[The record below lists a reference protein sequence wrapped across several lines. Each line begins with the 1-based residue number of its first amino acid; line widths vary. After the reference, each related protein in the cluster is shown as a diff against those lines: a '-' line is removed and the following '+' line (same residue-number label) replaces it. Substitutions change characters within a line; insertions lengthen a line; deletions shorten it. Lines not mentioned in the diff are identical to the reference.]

1 MNVQPDSRK
10 GQERSAATRRR
21 IVGVARELVAEQGY
35 AGLST
40 SEVMRRAGV
49 SRGGLYHHFAGK
61 DELLGAV
68 LEALELDVV
77 AQLAEVVGG
86 APDQLAALE
95 TGIQWYLDECL
106 RSTELQRV
114 GLMEGRKALGWEAW
128 REIIAP
134 HGLGMLSAALALA
147 MEEGLIQRADADA
160 LAHLL
165 LAALHEATALILS
178 APDRLAER
186 ERTGATMAML
196 LNGLR
201 MRDARG

>member
-1 MNVQPDSRK
+1 MNVQPDTRK

-21 IVGVARELVAEQGY
+21 IVGVARELVAERGY

-40 SEVMRRAGV
+40 SEAKVRIG
-49 SRGGLYHHFAGK
+49 HFA
-61 DELLGAV
+61 EAAV

-77 AQLAEVVGG
+77 AQLAEVVAG

-165 LAALHEATALILS
+165 LAALHEASALILS